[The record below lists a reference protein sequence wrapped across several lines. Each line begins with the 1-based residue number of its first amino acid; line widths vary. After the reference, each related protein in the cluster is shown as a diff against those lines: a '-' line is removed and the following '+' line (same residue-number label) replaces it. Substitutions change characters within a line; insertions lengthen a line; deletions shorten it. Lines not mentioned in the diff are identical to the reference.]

1 MVQFFFALKN
11 ESVLSKMKRNQ
22 KIKVSS
28 IFSELKEKLM
38 VYPGSPQIKRQ
49 TLNNSHTFKKK
60 LENTSKKNDSVLHE
74 SKQNL
79 SISEFKEEINQ
90 DRVETSRNSLSMTGN
105 IIKRRVLT
113 CANEDSEKENMEI
126 GRGKSRSFFKN
137 RRYKNKEKND
147 SFNFPQPLKTLS

>member
-1 MVQFFFALKN
+1 M
-11 ESVLSKMKRNQ
+11 
-22 KIKVSS
+22 
-28 IFSELKEKLM
+28 
-38 VYPGSPQIKRQ
+38 
-49 TLNNSHTFKKK
+49 KK

-90 DRVETSRNSLSMTGN
+90 DRVETSRNSLSLTGN

-126 GRGKSRSFFKN
+126 VRGKSRSFFKN